1 MPSFISL
8 LYINIKIIKIL
19 GRSKRQE
26 LVFKRLIMK
35 KFIESLRLGDSFKD
49 VFMFWFPELISNAV
63 LFCLPPLI
71 DSYIISNL
79 NSNNLYGAMGL
90 TITFLHFLIKLSET
104 IPVAAMAVIGR
115 YNGAKQYEECGKYF
129 GATFWTT
136 CFFGLAQL
144 VVIFFGASALF
155 HWLNVPQ
162 KMIEAGVPFLR
173 LKSLG
178 ALLIFVAAGLIG
190 FMRAVKN
197 TTFPMI
203 LNLVGISLFVFFDY
217 ALVLGKFGFDQMG
230 LTGSAIATIIQYGAM
245 VILGL
250 IYIYKN
256 PEYKKYFNDVVLY
269 ILDSKRILYVINLS
283 WPIMIDK
290 GTLALSY
297 VWLAKLITPLGKYA
311 IVTYDV
317 VKNLE
322 RFAFLPAIASAQI
335 ITFLVSNRLGAKDAR
350 GATANMKK
358 ILILTGI
365 IELVT
370 LIIFSINSGFFASFF
385 DPKHKFSA
393 MVATTFPLISTLV
406 VFDFIQLIL
415 AGALRGSGDVKYV
428 MWGRF
433 LSCVMFFVPFSY
445 ILSILPIEST
455 TIRFTLIYGS
465 FYANTAMMGLI
476 FMYRIKSHK
485 WEKNKFNDTSV

>member
-1 MPSFISL
+1 
-8 LYINIKIIKIL
+8 
-19 GRSKRQE
+19 
-26 LVFKRLIMK
+26 MK
-35 KFIESLRLGDSFKD
+35 KFIKSLMLGDPFKD
-49 VFMFWFPELISNAV
+49 ILMFWVPELVSNAV

-71 DSYIISNL
+71 DSYIVSNL

-90 TITFLHFLIKLSET
+90 TITFLHFLTKLSEA

-115 YNGAKQYEECGKYF
+115 YNGAKQYDECGKYF
-129 GATFWTT
+129 GATFWTA
-136 CFFGLAQL
+136 CLLGLTQL
-144 VVIFFGASALF
+144 VLIFLGASAIF
-155 HWLNVPQ
+155 YWLDVPQ
-162 KMIEAGVPFLR
+162 KMIAAGVPFLK

-178 ALLIFVAAGLIG
+178 AFLIFITAGLIG

-197 TTFPMI
+197 TTMPMV
-203 LNLVGISLFVFFDY
+203 LNMVGISMFIFFDY
-217 ALVLGKFGFDQMG
+217 ALVLGKFGFPQMG
-230 LTGSAIATIIQYGAM
+230 LTGSAIATIIQYGFM
-245 VILGL
+245 IVLGL

-256 PEYKKYFNDVVLY
+256 PEYKKYFTDVVLY
-269 ILDSKRILYVINLS
+269 ILDSKRIMHVINLS

-297 VWLAKLITPLGKYA
+297 VWLAKIISPLGKYA

-335 ITFLVSNRLGAKDAR
+335 ITFLVSNRLGAKDAK

-365 IELVT
+365 IELAT

-433 LSCVMFFVPFSY
+433 LSCTLFFVPFSY

-455 TIRFTLIYGS
+455 TIKFTLIYGS

-476 FMYRIKSHK
+476 FLYRIKSHK
-485 WEKNKFNDTSV
+485 WEKNKLNEANNG

>member
-1 MPSFISL
+1 MPIKRVPMKNFIKSL
-8 LYINIKIIKIL
+8 NA
-19 GRSKRQE
+19 
-26 LVFKRLIMK
+26 
-35 KFIESLRLGDSFKD
+35 GDSFKD
-49 VFMFWFPELISNAV
+49 IFGFWFPELISNAV

-71 DSYIISNL
+71 DAYIVSNL

-115 YNGAKQYEECGKYF
+115 YNGAKDYQECGHYF

-136 CFFGLAQL
+136 CFLGLAQFAI
-144 VVIFFGASALF
+144 VFFGASAIF
-155 HWLNVPQ
+155 IWLDVPR
-162 KMIEAGVPFLR
+162 KMLEAGVPFLR

-178 ALLIFVAAGLIG
+178 ALFIFIAAGLIG

-197 TTFPMI
+197 TTMPMFM
-203 LNLVGISLFVFFDY
+203 NMFGIVIFIICDY
-217 ALVLGKFGFDQMG
+217 VLVLGKFGFPQLG
-230 LTGSAIATIIQYGAM
+230 LTGSAIATILQYCFM
-245 VILGL
+245 IIVGL
-250 IYIYKN
+250 IYIFN
-256 PEYKKYFNDVVLY
+256 NTEYKKYFKDVLFY
-269 ILDSKRILYVINLS
+269 ILDFKKILHILNLS

-297 VWLAKLITPLGKYA
+297 VWLAKIITPLGKYA

-335 ITFLVSNRLGAKDAR
+335 ITFLVSNRLGAKDSG

-358 ILILTGI
+358 ILVFTGI
-365 IELVT
+365 IELIT
-370 LIIFSINSGFFASFF
+370 LIIFSLNSGYLAGFF
-385 DPKHKFSA
+385 DHKHKFSS
-393 MVATTFPLISTLV
+393 MVAMTFPLISMLV

-433 LSCVMFFVPFSY
+433 LSCTLFFVPFSY
-445 ILSILPIEST
+445 ILSILPIQSVA
-455 TIRFTLIYGS
+455 IRFILIYGS

-476 FMYRIKSHK
+476 FLYRIKSHK
-485 WEKNKFNDTSV
+485 WEKNNI